1 MSSSSC
7 LISSRNSYSSFI
19 VPKPCSRELFW
30 PGVRT
35 LVLTCPSSG
44 CAVMSASKVSDLNGL
59 PLQVTIVTTGT
70 ILPVSGSIKASSI
83 KGVSEQRFGFSQR
96 ELELGEGIVHVR
108 CRGHVSVELI
118 LGPVVPARG
127 DPPCATTDRFI
138 LGEIELPELVRAGRL
153 LRERGLAT
161 LGELAALTL
170 VVGRQDQSL
179 ITQHPQH
186 SRLRYPVPIMTDH
199 PPALPLPPRRMSA
212 GVLHYETPDSIAR
225 GLRPRPLSDGAR
237 RVLSLARTPRSVRAS
252 RSVHRTPRSTC
263 PTQYGSPQGPRR
275 TQAALR
281 TLLPHPDLDHS
292 LTQPRDHPRTPSPQ
306 RLLPRRGPGLT
317 RNQTDLA
324 SIKELALPVP
334 DHLPRHLLPTS
345 DLSNQHLPPKHRQH
359 DADLLPRRDPRRT
372 THDDSNLSTGALHQ
386 QPTTPATKPDARHAP
401 PTPNDSAPTPTPN
414 PKPPTTTPPPGPT
427 NHQPTRR
434 NPPPNTHQPHPP

>member
-138 LGEIELPELVRAGRL
+138 LGAIELPELVGVGRL

-179 ITQHPQH
+179 IAQHPQH

-199 PPALPLPPRRMSA
+199 RPDLPMPPRRMSP
-212 GVLHYETPDSIAR
+212 GVLHGEALRAASCAGCGHGPFRRAR
-225 GLRPRPLSDGAR
+225 GACFG
-237 RVLSLARTPRSVRAS
+237 
-252 RSVHRTPRSTC
+252 
-263 PTQYGSPQGPRR
+263 
-275 TQAALR
+275 
-281 TLLPHPDLDHS
+281 LP
-292 LTQPRDHPRTPSPQ
+292 
-306 RLLPRRGPGLT
+306 
-317 RNQTDLA
+317 A
-324 SIKELALPVP
+324 
-334 DHLPRHLLPTS
+334 
-345 DLSNQHLPPKHRQH
+345 
-359 DADLLPRRDPRRT
+359 
-372 THDDSNLSTGALHQ
+372 
-386 QPTTPATKPDARHAP
+386 
-401 PTPNDSAPTPTPN
+401 
-414 PKPPTTTPPPGPT
+414 PPGPFGHIEAFT
-427 NHQPTRR
+427 EPRDRHAQLSADHLEVLEEPKRPSALFFHTRISTTAS
-434 NPPPNTHQPHPP
+434 PNTWISSAPSASSCCSRDEGPALPATRLVLPASRN

>member
-179 ITQHPQH
+179 IAQHPQH
-186 SRLRYPVPIMTDH
+186 SRLRYPVPIMTGHRPD
-199 PPALPLPPRRMSA
+199 LPMPPRRMSP
-212 GVLHYETPDSIAR
+212 GVLHYEAPDSVAR
-225 GLRPRPLSDGAR
+225 GLRPRPLWRARGA
-237 RVLSLARTPRSVRAS
+237 
-252 RSVHRTPRSTC
+252 C
-263 PTQYGSPQGPRR
+263 FG
-275 TQAALR
+275 
-281 TLLPHPDLDHS
+281 LP
-292 LTQPRDHPRTPSPQ
+292 
-306 RLLPRRGPGLT
+306 
-317 RNQTDLA
+317 A
-324 SIKELALPVP
+324 
-334 DHLPRHLLPTS
+334 
-345 DLSNQHLPPKHRQH
+345 
-359 DADLLPRRDPRRT
+359 
-372 THDDSNLSTGALHQ
+372 
-386 QPTTPATKPDARHAP
+386 
-401 PTPNDSAPTPTPN
+401 
-414 PKPPTTTPPPGPT
+414 PPGPFGHVEAFT
-427 NHQPTRR
+427 EPRGRHARLSTDHLEVLEEPKRPSALFFHTRISTATSPNAWISSAPSASSCCSRDEGPVLPATRLVLPASR
-434 NPPPNTHQPHPP
+434 N